1 MCVIYPYVAKTQFME
16 KLNFLQ
22 TSCRTYGTQKIKL
35 YSDYFYIFM
44 LCKRCLGVFEN
55 SFFCV
60 KIYEMIEKHPYY
72 RNCLCVMIL
81 WGE

>member
-1 MCVIYPYVAKTQFME
+1 ME
-16 KLNFLQ
+16 KLNFSQ
-22 TSCRTYGTQKIKL
+22 TSCRTYGTQKLKL
-35 YSDYFYIFM
+35 YSDYFYIFI
-44 LCKRCLGVFEN
+44 LYKTFLEVFEN